1 MNYVFISP
9 AYPVTCTQFCDRLH
23 KHGVNVL
30 GIGDVPYD
38 TLNDQLKNAL
48 TEYYYVDTLED
59 YDQVYRAVA
68 FFIHKY
74 GRIDWLESLN
84 EYWLPVDARLRSD
97 FNIAVGTR
105 EDKIGNLVRKSC
117 MKRLFALARTAR
129 RRSIVKTSSG
139 PFTVNSRRNSM
150 SWRNSCAVISALM
163 TRFWTPTA
171 SLCLSPCALIRR

>member
-38 TLNDQLKNAL
+38 ALNEQLKNAL
-48 TEYYYVDTLED
+48 TEYSVVDTLED

-68 FFIHKY
+68 FFIHKF

-105 EDKIGNLVRKSC
+105 EEKIGDLVRKSC
-117 MKRLFALARTAR
+117 MKRLFIEAGIPTAR
-129 RRSIVKTSSG
+129 QHIVSDLDAGLAFVKEVGYPVIVKPDIGVGANGTKKING
-139 PFTVNSRRNSM
+139 EED
-150 SWRNSCAVISALM
+150 
-163 TRFWTPTA
+163 
-171 SLCLSPCALIRR
+171 PCAPIRR